1 HEREQGPTVK
11 TMFKLERRAIP
22 ERYCSRPVSECV
34 GMVSAGLIV
43 PYPPGI
49 PLACPGEVLTEE
61 LLTYVTD
68 LRKRGEKVIGID
80 ENMNIRVGM

>member
-1 HEREQGPTVK
+1 
-11 TMFKLERRAIP
+11 
-22 ERYCSRPVSECV
+22 
-34 GMVSAGLIV
+34 MVSAGLIV